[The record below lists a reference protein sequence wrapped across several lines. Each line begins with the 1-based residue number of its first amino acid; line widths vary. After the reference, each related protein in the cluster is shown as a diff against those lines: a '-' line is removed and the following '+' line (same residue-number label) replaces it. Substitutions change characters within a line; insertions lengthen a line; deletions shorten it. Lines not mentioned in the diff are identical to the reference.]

1 MRSVV
6 LTAAACVL
14 FVPAVRAAP
23 FTAHGVGRQAGPGR
37 AQVRAPM
44 APPTMPAPN
53 FSFIDFPGTSV
64 TGAYDLN
71 LGAAPHAKSLVVGSY
86 GPGAL
91 SDTGNYYG
99 FLLRLGTKN
108 SVESEAYQTVLPAM
122 NSIYANGIND
132 AGVIVGS
139 FNNNSE
145 GFLLSK
151 GVMTVINV
159 PYQGA
164 AGTNVEGIND
174 SRVVVGSWY
183 TAGGAASH
191 LFTWHHGV
199 FTQVP
204 DYPGGSQQYPGGI
217 NNNGDIS
224 GIVTDSNG
232 VNHAFL
238 LKNGVYTLIDPPG
251 SAYTAGGG
259 VNDADEIV
267 GLYCTTVQDCSQ
279 NSENTHGF
287 LYSNGTYTTIDYPN
301 APFTTVTSINDQGMM
316 VGFYV
321 DQGGYGH
328 SFLIN
333 P

>member
-14 FVPAVRAAP
+14 FANAARAAP
-23 FTAHGVGRQAGPGR
+23 ITAHGVVQQAGPGR
-37 AQVRAPM
+37 AQIRAPM
-44 APPTMPAPN
+44 APPTTPPPN
-53 FSFIDFPGTSV
+53 FSFFDFPGTSF
-64 TGAYDLN
+64 TGGFALN
-71 LGAAPHAKSLVVGSY
+71 LGATPHAKSLVVGSY
-86 GPGAL
+86 GPGAYQA
-91 SDTGNYYG
+91 TGDYYG
-99 FLLRLGTKN
+99 FLLRLGAKN

-122 NSIYANGIND
+122 NTLYVNGIND
-132 AGVIVGS
+132 AGVMAGS

-145 GFLLSK
+145 GFVLAK

-164 AGTNVEGIND
+164 AGTNVEGINN
-174 SRVVVGSWY
+174 SGVVVGSWD
-183 TAGGAASH
+183 TAGDAASH
-191 LFTWHHGV
+191 LFTWHHGN

-204 DYPGGSQQYPGGI
+204 DYPGGSHEYPGGI

-267 GLYCTTVQDCSQ
+267 GLYCTTIQDCDVNSSQ
-279 NSENTHGF
+279 THGF

-301 APFTTVTSINDQGMM
+301 APFNTVTSINDQGVM